1 MTQVEKTKAKLE
13 SLFNKGNL
21 IENKPIKEVPSEYR
35 ALDFFIFSKS
45 FLSAAE
51 IIEREAPNLFVQS
64 LHLSAQ
70 SIELALKAAILSC
83 DVKPKEIHDL
93 VKLASKLELLGFSFK
108 QIEISSIV
116 LLNHYFYQDLSTATK
131 FKTRYPTKE
140 QEHLGGPVPDFQVI
154 KDLFNSLVMQANLKC
169 KTIDI
174 LTYV

>member
-1 MTQVEKTKAKLE
+1 M
-13 SLFNKGNL
+13 FNKGDRSEQKEL
-21 IENKPIKEVPSEYR
+21 KEVSVEVSR
-35 ALDFFIFSKS
+35 QFKAVDFFVFSKS

-51 IIEREAPNLFVQS
+51 VIEREAKHLFVQR

-83 DVKPKEIHDL
+83 NVEPKETHDL
-93 VKLASKLELLGFSFK
+93 VKLASKLELLGFSMK

-131 FKTRYPTKE
+131 FKTRYPTEK
-140 QEHLGGPVPDFQVI
+140 QENLGGPVPDFQTI
-154 KDLFNSLVMQANLKC
+154 KELFNSLVAQADLKC

-174 LTYV
+174 LPMCKFT